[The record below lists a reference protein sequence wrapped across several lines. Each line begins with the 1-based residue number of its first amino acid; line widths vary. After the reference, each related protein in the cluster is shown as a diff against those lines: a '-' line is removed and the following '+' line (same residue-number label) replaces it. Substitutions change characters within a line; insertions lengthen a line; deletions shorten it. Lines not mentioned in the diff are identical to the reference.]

1 MEKNVAWEI
10 CLKENV
16 IWEICIKENVI
27 WEICIKE
34 NVVRERPIWESSL
47 RQKNREMPSSL
58 NPGKCPSIT
67 EAENNFNLGLV
78 IFFDKD
84 VLLLV
89 EDEGLASADAA
100 SATSTGGP
108 DGLARQG

>member
-1 MEKNVAWEI
+1 MLLGKSAVRKMSFGKYALKKMSFEKE
-10 CLKENV
+10 
-16 IWEICIKENVI
+16 
-27 WEICIKE
+27 
-34 NVVRERPIWESSL
+34 PIGNL
-47 RQKNREMPSSL
+47 HCAKKNPAKCRLLSA
-58 NPGKCPSIT
+58 PGNCQLIT

-84 VLLLV
+84 VILLV

>member
-1 MEKNVAWEI
+1 MSFEKH
-10 CLKENV
+10 
-16 IWEICIKENVI
+16 
-27 WEICIKE
+27 
-34 NVVRERPIWESSL
+34 SSL
-47 RQKNREMPSSL
+47 RQKNAKCRLLST
-58 NPGKCPSIT
+58 PGNCPSMT

-89 EDEGLASADAA
+89 DDEGLASADAA

>member
-1 MEKNVAWEI
+1 MLLGKSAVRKMSFGKYALKKMSFEKDPFGNLHCA
-10 CLKENV
+10 K
-16 IWEICIKENVI
+16 
-27 WEICIKE
+27 
-34 NVVRERPIWESSL
+34 
-47 RQKNREMPSSL
+47 KNAKCRLLST
-58 NPGKCPSIT
+58 PGNCQSIT

-108 DGLARQG
+108 DGLRRQG